1 MLEIKR
7 DLIIIK
13 IIKWSIYHEGIISVY
28 VPDKRDPKYMEQ
40 KLTELKGETK
50 NLKII
55 VGDFSIPLY
64 IINRI
69 REKI

>member
-1 MLEIKR
+1 M
-7 DLIIIK
+7 K
-13 IIKWSIYHEGIISVY
+13 ILQ

-69 REKI
+69 REKIQNNEDLNTFKPLT